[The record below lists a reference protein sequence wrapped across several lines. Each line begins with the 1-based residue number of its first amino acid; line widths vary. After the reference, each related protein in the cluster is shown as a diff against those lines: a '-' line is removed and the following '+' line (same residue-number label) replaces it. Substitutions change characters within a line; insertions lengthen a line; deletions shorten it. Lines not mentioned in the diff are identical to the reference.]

1 MKRIKILLTCLAFFI
16 IYRCS
21 SIPNPPLL
29 FGQQQTLG
37 LSIAGSPTDQSAEL
51 TLGYKDR
58 NFAIIPVTVK
68 QAGGDSTQVS
78 AKAGDNFE
86 DALSVL
92 GQFEVNAKAANTGV
106 SLGKFFA
113 TGVAAQKLSDGFA
126 SKLGKEPDTE

>member
-1 MKRIKILLTCLAFFI
+1 MSGVFYYLRMLIDSEPATVVRTA
-16 IYRCS
+16 
-21 SIPNPPLL
+21 
-29 FGQQQTLG
+29 TD
-37 LSIAGSPTDQSAEL
+37 AGPVNCRL

-126 SKLGKEPDTE
+126 SKLGKERDTE